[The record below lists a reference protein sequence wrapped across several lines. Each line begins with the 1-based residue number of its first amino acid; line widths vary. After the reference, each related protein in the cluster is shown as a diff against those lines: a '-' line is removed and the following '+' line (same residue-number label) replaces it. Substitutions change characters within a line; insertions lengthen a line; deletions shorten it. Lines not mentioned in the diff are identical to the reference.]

1 MAHSTDNL
9 TRRSRTVALF
19 GGSAGLAA
27 MAGGFARY
35 FAEAAAP
42 TLQRAA
48 VCTAIFI
55 GALLLASSV
64 VAFCKLRGTLE
75 AHAIA
80 RPGDSLVDFVAL
92 ALCVW
97 LGYGFATAPAQIPA
111 LAALLAMSLLA
122 AALGAHRAALAGAL
136 TTHAHL
142 RCPSSGQL
150 VQLRMRFEWRDVD
163 AHARAGDGCMQ
174 PWKLDAA
181 ATHSAT
187 QRSVWRGEA
196 KRRDRQRQ
204 RYRAM
209 RR

>member
-1 MAHSTDNL
+1 MARSADTL

-27 MAGGFARY
+27 MAAGFARY
-35 FAEAAAP
+35 FAQASAP

-55 GALLLASSV
+55 GALLLAASV
-64 VAFCKLRGTLE
+64 VAFCKLRGTFE

-80 RPGDSLVDFVAL
+80 RPGDGLVDFAAL

-97 LGYGFATAPAQIPA
+97 LGYGFATAPTQMPA
-111 LAALLAMSLLA
+111 LAALLSMSALA
-122 AALGAHRAALAGAL
+122 AALGAHRVALARAL

-142 RCPSSGQL
+142 RCPSAGQHA
-150 VQLRMRFEWRDVD
+150 QLRLRFEWRDVD
-163 AHARAGDGCMQ
+163 AYARAGDGCMQ

-181 ATHSAT
+181 ANSAT
-187 QRSVWRGEA
+187 QRSVCRGEA